1 MALMV
6 ERLLS
11 LLAAGLGA
19 DDDYDAVF
27 IAVVAGRTGGGCTG
41 AGEGGE
47 QKEGKEGELAAHQG
61 PLGEL

>member
-19 DDDYDAVF
+19 DDDGAFV
-27 IAVVAGRTGGGCTG
+27 VVAGRTGGGCTG

-47 QKEGKEGELAAHQG
+47 QKESEEGELAAHQG